1 MATNNNAGGGVSQV
15 QNDPILSLPHLY
27 ISGLNISV
35 ASTTVLAIAPGQARD
50 WNDNI
55 DMPVSFPDLQGN
67 TNPPVLF
74 QGYKQPLLI
83 NSAVN
88 GVNGLDTGSLGA
100 SLQYSVWLIG
110 DSRGYHPVAGL
121 LSLTSSNFA
130 PLMPNG
136 YDSRRL
142 LGFIE
147 TDGSNHFVY
156 ATHKPQNMAG
166 FVQYFNQPPISV
178 LSGGNATS
186 FTAIDLTGSSA
197 VPTTTLPNVIVGLI
211 VTFIPLAAGDVVEF
225 RPTGQTTGVSVT
237 ITGAAAGVAQT
248 QYVEM
253 IAGVGSSKP
262 EIDYLVTSASDAVSV
277 SVAMWGGVSNTA
289 YPALV

>member
-1 MATNNNAGGGVSQV
+1 MANPQV
-15 QNDPILSLPHLY
+15 QNDPIYSLPHLY
-27 ISGLNISV
+27 ISGMNISV

-55 DMPVSFPDLQGN
+55 DMPISYPNLQGN
-67 TNPPVLF
+67 TVPTVLF
-74 QGYKQPLLI
+74 YGYLQPLLI
-83 NSAVN
+83 NSAVT
-88 GVNGLDTGSLGA
+88 GANGLDTGTLGT

-110 DSRGYHPVAGL
+110 DSRGYKPVAGL
-121 LSLTSSNFA
+121 LSLTSSNWT
-130 PLMPNG
+130 PLLPLG
-136 YDSRRL
+136 YDSKRL

-166 FVQYFNQPPISV
+166 FVQYYNQPPLSV
-178 LSGGNATS
+178 LSGGNATT
-186 FTAIDLTGSSA
+186 FTAIDLTTNAA
-197 VPTTTLPNVIVGLI
+197 VPTTTLPNVIVGLV

-225 RPTGQTTGVSVT
+225 RPTGQTTGISVT
-237 ITGAAAGVAQT
+237 IVGVAAGVAQT

-253 IAGVGSSKP
+253 IAGVASSKP
-262 EIDYLVTSASDAVSV
+262 EIDYLVTSASDSVSV
-277 SVAMWGGVSNTA
+277 TVAMWGGVSNTA